1 MLSPHLDRLFRA
13 DDEPASLVRD
23 RKGILG
29 RATGHVGEEL
39 GKGWEGVGVGGDGDW
54 MKGRERGRKW
64 KEKQRRSVYVVD
76 RGKIGCDRLVVGSE
90 DTVRRKE
97 TVRNSQLDLILLKAR
112 NGERE
117 DEPNKEERRTHL
129 TVLDVNVLEHA

>member
-1 MLSPHLDRLFRA
+1 
-13 DDEPASLVRD
+13 
-23 RKGILG
+23 
-29 RATGHVGEEL
+29 
-39 GKGWEGVGVGGDGDW
+39 
-54 MKGRERGRKW
+54 
-64 KEKQRRSVYVVD
+64 
-76 RGKIGCDRLVVGSE
+76 VGSE

>member
-1 MLSPHLDRLFRA
+1 
-13 DDEPASLVRD
+13 
-23 RKGILG
+23 
-29 RATGHVGEEL
+29 
-39 GKGWEGVGVGGDGDW
+39 

-97 TVRNSQLDLILLKAR
+97 TVRNSQLNLILLKAR